1 MWHEITNHDNGIYN
15 MKIKPTNRS
24 LWKQTNSSKW

>member
-1 MWHEITNHDNGIYN
+1 